1 MFDVAESCCISYN
14 RRLFFGSPTLQNIE
28 HGVPK
33 TAISVAV
40 NEWISYT
47 EFRYKNMSSTRIA
60 KR

>member
-14 RRLFFGSPTLQNIE
+14 RRLFFGSPTLQNLE

-40 NEWISYT
+40 NEWISY
-47 EFRYKNMSSTRIA
+47 RI
-60 KR
+60 